1 MRAYRVAPM
10 ADDAMDIKE
19 AQDLIRRI
27 YLERDKDRG
36 VERTLLRTFQEL
48 AELSDAIS
56 KDRGLEYIEN
66 EVADVFAW
74 VISIAN
80 LLEIDLGEVLLSK
93 YNNACSRCG
102 KTPCECLDN
111 R

>member
-1 MRAYRVAPM
+1 
-10 ADDAMDIKE
+10 MDIGE

-27 YLERDKDRG
+27 YLERDKERG
-36 VERTLLRTFQEL
+36 MERTLLRTFQEL
-48 AELSDAIS
+48 AELSDALS
-56 KDRGLEYIEN
+56 KERPTEEIEA

-80 LLEIDLGEVLLSK
+80 LLEMDLGKALLNK
-93 YNNACSRCG
+93 YNDACSRCR
-102 KTPCECLDN
+102 KVPCECIDT

>member
-1 MRAYRVAPM
+1 VAPNG
-10 ADDAMDIKE
+10 DDAMNIEE

-27 YLERDKDRG
+27 YLERDKERG
-36 VERTLLRTFQEL
+36 MERTLLRTFQEL

-56 KDRGLEYIEN
+56 KDRGMEYIES
-66 EVADVFAW
+66 EIADVFAW

-80 LLEIDLGEVLLSK
+80 LLEINLGEALLNK
-93 YNNACSRCG
+93 YNNACSRCE
-102 KTPCECLDN
+102 KTPCECLDD

>member
-1 MRAYRVAPM
+1 V
-10 ADDAMDIKE
+10 DISE

-27 YLERDKDRG
+27 YLERDKERG

-56 KDRGLEYIEN
+56 KERPTEEIEA

-80 LLEIDLGEVLLSK
+80 LLELDLGKALLRK

-102 KTPCECLDN
+102 NVPCECIDT